1 MSFSRDMVLRYTF
14 QGGRHGFS
22 RLVARASMLAMVIG
36 VASLITVLSVMN
48 GFAGELQS
56 RILALVPHVLIKPK
70 SGALEEW
77 VGLAASL
84 ERHPG
89 VQGVAPFVEDVA
101 LLQAWTRRHGSRV
114 TGIDLSAQRR
124 VSDLHEHVVAGD
136 LAGLEQTPFTLAIG
150 SGLAR
155 QLAVSV
161 GDSIDIVLPTLTV
174 TPLGTLPRTRELRL
188 VAVFEVGSSIDA
200 QQSYVSL
207 ETARRLFARPGVDGL
222 QVDLGDAETVGRR
235 SGALRTTLGDD
246 YVISDWRS
254 SQGSLFAAVRM
265 EKIMVGVLLLAV
277 VAVAAFNI
285 VSTLTMSVTEKSRDI
300 AVLRVMGVTSRGILW
315 IFFAHGVLLGLLGII
330 VGAILGIALSL
341 NISELALLLEKI
353 VGFQLFD
360 PTVYYIGRLPA
371 ELEWLDV
378 VVTVVIALSLSALA
392 TLYPAWRAANIL
404 PTEVLDHG

>member
-1 MSFSRDMVLRYTF
+1 M
-14 QGGRHGFS
+14 
-22 RLVARASMLAMVIG
+22 
-36 VASLITVLSVMN
+36 
-48 GFAGELQS
+48 
-56 RILALVPHVLIKPK
+56 
-70 SGALEEW
+70 
-77 VGLAASL
+77 
-84 ERHPG
+84 
-89 VQGVAPFVEDVA
+89 
-101 LLQAWTRRHGSRV
+101 
-114 TGIDLSAQRR
+114 
-124 VSDLHEHVVAGD
+124 AGD

-235 SGALRTTLGDD
+235 SGALRTMLGDD
-246 YVISDWRS
+246 YAISDWRS

>member
-1 MSFSRDMVLRYTF
+1 
-14 QGGRHGFS
+14 
-22 RLVARASMLAMVIG
+22 
-36 VASLITVLSVMN
+36 
-48 GFAGELQS
+48 
-56 RILALVPHVLIKPK
+56 
-70 SGALEEW
+70 
-77 VGLAASL
+77 
-84 ERHPG
+84 
-89 VQGVAPFVEDVA
+89 
-101 LLQAWTRRHGSRV
+101 
-114 TGIDLSAQRR
+114 
-124 VSDLHEHVVAGD
+124 
-136 LAGLEQTPFTLAIG
+136 
-150 SGLAR
+150 
-155 QLAVSV
+155 
-161 GDSIDIVLPTLTV
+161 
-174 TPLGTLPRTRELRL
+174 
-188 VAVFEVGSSIDA
+188 
-200 QQSYVSL
+200 
-207 ETARRLFARPGVDGL
+207 
-222 QVDLGDAETVGRR
+222 
-235 SGALRTTLGDD
+235 
-246 YVISDWRS
+246 
-254 SQGSLFAAVRM
+254 
-265 EKIMVGVLLLAV
+265 MVGVLLLAV